1 MSDFQLTV
9 PELGSSL
16 RRTNGLSLGDFSLR
30 LSPENQRIA
39 EDLRAARISPA
50 LRRAWFNPDWYALDR
65 NASNAPMAGGQCSWS
80 APGSGP
86 ATPRAGTVGDVMS
99 AIYKTPCVREYL
111 DARLTVLERFG
122 TSIWDNA
129 STGGRVGMGTAAVI
143 VVGSGVVAGIILG
156 PLNGK
161 DIPIPFLP
169 GVSARVS
176 HGQAAI
182 PSTHRH
188 LPSEGA
194 ISFQIN
200 FGGSF

>member
-16 RRTNGLSLGDFSLR
+16 RRPRGLSLGNFNLQ
-30 LSPENQRIA
+30 LSPEFQSIA

-50 LRRAWFNPDWYALDR
+50 LRRVWFNPDWYVLDR
-65 NASNAPMAGGQCSWS
+65 NASNVPVVGGQCSWS
-80 APGSGP
+80 APGAGP
-86 ATPRAGTVGDVMS
+86 ATPRAGSVGDVMS
-99 AIYKTPCVREYL
+99 AIYRTPCVREYL
-111 DARLTVLERFG
+111 DARLTDLERFG

-129 STGGRVGMGTAAVI
+129 STGGRVGMGTAAVL
-143 VVGSGVVAGIILG
+143 VVGSGVVGGIILG
-156 PLNGK
+156 PLNGT

-176 HGQAAI
+176 HGKAAL
-182 PSTHRH
+182 PSTHQN

-194 ISFQIN
+194 FSFQVN